1 MADPSSYRPQ
11 TGEIPTNPGVYRFRD
26 PHGRVIY
33 VGKAKNLR
41 SRLNSYFANPAG
53 LLPKTH
59 AMVYAASSVE
69 WTVVGSELESLQL
82 EYTWI
87 KEFKPR
93 FNVVFRD
100 DKTYPYLA
108 VTMGEK
114 LPRVQVMRGER
125 RKGTRYFGPYT
136 AGAIRETMDTL
147 LRVFPVRSCSA
158 GVLKRAQASGR
169 PCLLGYI
176 DKCSAPCVGRVT
188 PEEHRALAEDFC
200 AFMGGEAKR
209 FIARLEKEMGA
220 AVAILDYERAA
231 RLRDDITALRKVFE
245 RNAVV
250 LAEDTDADVF
260 ALHEDELE
268 AAVQVFHVR
277 GGRVRGQRGWVV
289 EKVEDFTTPDLV
301 EHLLQQVYG
310 EDAEIQ
316 GRLPREVLV
325 PVEPSNSQDLA
336 EWLGGIRG
344 AKVDIRVPQRGDK
357 AALMSTVRE
366 NAEHALRLHKT
377 RRAGDLTVRSQALQ
391 ELQEAL
397 ELPVPLLRIEC
408 YDVSH
413 VQGTNVVA
421 SMVVVEDGLPK
432 KSDYRKFSI
441 TGAAATDDTAAMHDV
456 LTRRFRH
463 YLVDKTAQVEAAE
476 LVATAPN
483 GTGANGT
490 GANGAAP
497 AAANAATSD
506 SALADAALS
515 DTTTPAPRAK
525 FAYPPNL
532 VVVDGGKP
540 QVNAAARALEA
551 LGVDDVYV
559 VGLAKR
565 LEEVW
570 LPDSDFPVIL
580 PRSSQG
586 LYMLQRIRDE
596 AHRFA
601 ISFHRQKRGKAMT
614 VSALDGVPGLGDSK
628 RKALLAHFGSVKKIK
643 AASAAELTAA
653 KGVGPAL
660 AAAIVTHFGA
670 GGDSD
675 ESVPAINMTTG
686 EVLET

>member
-1 MADPSSYRPQ
+1 VADPASYRPQ

-33 VGKAKNLR
+33 VGKAKSLR

-53 LLPKTH
+53 LLPKTY
-59 AMVYAASSVE
+59 AMVHTASSVE

-108 VTMGEK
+108 LTMDEK
-114 LPRVQVMRGER
+114 FPRVQVMRGDR

-176 DKCSAPCVGRVT
+176 DKCAAPCVGRVT

-209 FIARLEKEMGA
+209 FITRLEKEMAG
-220 AVAILDYERAA
+220 AVAELDYERAA
-231 RLRDDITALRKVFE
+231 RLRDDIAAMRKVFE

-250 LAEDTDADVF
+250 LAEDTDADIF

-289 EKVEDFTTPDLV
+289 EKVEDSTTPDLV

-310 EDAEIQ
+310 EDGDSH

-325 PVEPSNSQDLA
+325 PVEPSNQPELTQ
-336 EWLGGIRG
+336 WLGGLRG

-397 ELPVPLLRIEC
+397 DLPVALLRIEC

-432 KSDYRKFSI
+432 KSDYRKFSV
-441 TGAAATDDTAAMHDV
+441 TGAAAADDTAAMHDV

-463 YLVDKTAQVEAAE
+463 YLQDKTAQVEASA
-476 LVATAPN
+476 LP
-483 GTGANGT
+483 GHQ
-490 GANGAAP
+490 AAL
-497 AAANAATSD
+497 AAA
-506 SALADAALS
+506 ADAAVL

-540 QVNAAARALEA
+540 QVNAAARALA
-551 LGVDDVYV
+551 DLGIDDVYV

-580 PRSSQG
+580 PRTSQG
-586 LYMLQRIRDE
+586 LYLLQRIRDE

-601 ISFHRQKRGKAMT
+601 ITFHRQKRGKAMT
-614 VSALDGVPGLGDSK
+614 VSALDGVPGLGESK
-628 RKALLAHFGSVKKIK
+628 RKALLAHFGSVKGVK
-643 AASAAELTAA
+643 AASVAELSAA
-653 KGVGPAL
+653 KGIGPAL
-660 AAAIVTHFGA
+660 ATAIVTHFSSDAEAA
-670 GGDSD
+670 GLA
-675 ESVPAINMTTG
+675 PAVNMSTG
-686 EVLET
+686 EILET

>member
-1 MADPSSYRPQ
+1 VADPASYRPQ

-33 VGKAKNLR
+33 VGKAKSLR

-53 LLPKTH
+53 LLPKTY
-59 AMVYAASSVE
+59 AMVHAASSVE

-87 KEFKPR
+87 KEFTPR

-108 VTMGEK
+108 LTMDEK
-114 LPRVQVMRGER
+114 FPRVQVMRGDR

-176 DKCSAPCVGRVT
+176 DKCAAPCVGRVT

-209 FIARLEKEMGA
+209 FITRLEKEMAG
-220 AVAILDYERAA
+220 AVAELDYERAA
-231 RLRDDITALRKVFE
+231 RLRDDIAAMRKVFE

-250 LAEDTDADVF
+250 LAEDTDADIF

-289 EKVEDFTTPDLV
+289 EKVEDSTTPDLV

-310 EDAEIQ
+310 EDGDSH

-325 PVEPSNSQDLA
+325 PVAPSNQPELTQ
-336 EWLGGIRG
+336 WLGGLRG

-397 ELPVPLLRIEC
+397 DLPVALLRIEC

-432 KSDYRKFSI
+432 KSDYRKFSV
-441 TGAAATDDTAAMHDV
+441 TGAAAADDTAAMHDV

-463 YLVDKTAQVEAAE
+463 YLQDKTAQMEASA
-476 LVATAPN
+476 LP
-483 GTGANGT
+483 GHQ
-490 GANGAAP
+490 AAL
-497 AAANAATSD
+497 AAA
-506 SALADAALS
+506 ADAAVL

-540 QVNAAARALEA
+540 QVNAAARALA
-551 LGVDDVYV
+551 DLGIDDVYV

-580 PRSSQG
+580 PRTSQG
-586 LYMLQRIRDE
+586 LYLLQRIRDE

-601 ISFHRQKRGKAMT
+601 ITFHRQKRGKAMT
-614 VSALDGVPGLGDSK
+614 VSALDGVPGLGESK
-628 RKALLAHFGSVKKIK
+628 RKALLAHFGSVKGVK
-643 AASAAELTAA
+643 AASVAELSAA
-653 KGVGPAL
+653 KGIGPAL
-660 AAAIVTHFGA
+660 ATAIVTHFG
-670 GGDSD
+670 SD
-675 ESVPAINMTTG
+675 AEASGLAPAVNMTTG
-686 EVLET
+686 EILET

>member
-1 MADPSSYRPQ
+1 VANPASYRPQ

-26 PHGRVIY
+26 QHGRVIY
-33 VGKAKNLR
+33 VGKAKSLR

-53 LLPKTH
+53 LLPKTY
-59 AMVYAASSVE
+59 AMVHAASSVE

-108 VTMGEK
+108 LTMSEK
-114 LPRVQVMRGER
+114 LPRVQVMRGDR

-176 DKCSAPCVGRVT
+176 DKCSAPCVGRIS
-188 PEEHRALAEDFC
+188 PEDHRALAEDFC

-209 FIARLEKEMGA
+209 FISRLEKEMA
-220 AVAILDYERAA
+220 EAVAELDYERAA
-231 RLRDDITALRKVFE
+231 RLRDDIAALRKVFE

-289 EKVEDFTTPDLV
+289 EKVEDSTPPDLV

-310 EDAEIQ
+310 EDGDSH

-325 PVEPSNSQDLA
+325 PVAPSNQAELA
-336 EWLGGIRG
+336 QWLGGLRG

-366 NAEHALRLHKT
+366 NAEHALKLHKT

-397 ELPVPLLRIEC
+397 DLPVALLRIEC
-408 YDVSH
+408 FDVSH

-432 KSDYRKFSI
+432 KSDYRKFSV
-441 TGAAATDDTAAMHDV
+441 TGAAAADDTAAMHDV

-463 YLVDKTAQVEAAE
+463 YLTDKTAQVEA
-476 LVATAPN
+476 
-483 GTGANGT
+483 
-490 GANGAAP
+490 
-497 AAANAATSD
+497 
-506 SALADAALS
+506 SALAGHQAALNAAADAAVL

-540 QVNAAARALEA
+540 QVNAAARALA
-551 LGVDDVYV
+551 DLGIDDVYV

-580 PRSSQG
+580 PRTSAG
-586 LYMLQRIRDE
+586 LYLLQRIRDE

-601 ISFHRQKRGKAMT
+601 ITFHRQKRGKAMT
-614 VSALDGVPGLGDSK
+614 VSALDGVPGLGESK
-628 RKALLAHFGSVKKIK
+628 RKALLAHFGSVKGIK
-643 AASAAELTAA
+643 AASVEELAEA
-653 KGVGPAL
+653 KGIGPAL
-660 AAAIVTHFGA
+660 AAAIVAHFG
-670 GGDSD
+670 SD
-675 ESVPAINMTTG
+675 AVSAELVPAVNMATG
-686 EVLET
+686 EILET

>member
-1 MADPSSYRPQ
+1 MANPASYRPQ

-33 VGKAKNLR
+33 VGKAKSLR

-59 AMVYAASSVE
+59 AMVHAASSVE

-108 VTMGEK
+108 LTMSEK
-114 LPRVQVMRGER
+114 LPRVQVMRGDR

-176 DKCSAPCVGRVT
+176 DKCSAPCVGRIS
-188 PEEHRALAEDFC
+188 PEDHRALAEDFC

-209 FIARLEKEMGA
+209 FISRLEKEMAA
-220 AVAILDYERAA
+220 AVAELDYERAA
-231 RLRDDITALRKVFE
+231 RLRDDIAALRKVFE

-250 LAEDTDADVF
+250 LAEDTDADIF

-289 EKVEDFTTPDLV
+289 EKVEDSTPPDLV

-310 EDAEIQ
+310 EDGDSH

-325 PVEPSNSQDLA
+325 PVAPSNQA
-336 EWLGGIRG
+336 ELTQWLGGLRG

-366 NAEHALRLHKT
+366 NAEHALKLHKT

-397 ELPVPLLRIEC
+397 DLPVALLRIEC
-408 YDVSH
+408 FDVSH

-432 KSDYRKFSI
+432 KSDYRKFSV
-441 TGAAATDDTAAMHDV
+441 TGAAAADDTAAMHDV

-463 YLVDKTAQVEAAE
+463 YLTDKTAQVEA
-476 LVATAPN
+476 
-483 GTGANGT
+483 
-490 GANGAAP
+490 
-497 AAANAATSD
+497 
-506 SALADAALS
+506 SALAGHQAALDAAADAAVL

-540 QVNAAARALEA
+540 QVNAAARALA
-551 LGVDDVYV
+551 DLGIDDVYV

-570 LPDSDFPVIL
+570 LPGSDFPVIL
-580 PRSSQG
+580 PRTSAG
-586 LYMLQRIRDE
+586 LYLLQRIRDE

-601 ISFHRQKRGKAMT
+601 ITFHRQKRGKAMT
-614 VSALDGVPGLGDSK
+614 VSALDGVPGLGESK
-628 RKALLAHFGSVKKIK
+628 RKALLTHFGSVKGIK
-643 AASAAELTAA
+643 AASVEELAQA
-653 KGVGPAL
+653 KGIGPAL
-660 AAAIVTHFGA
+660 ATAIVAHFG
-670 GGDSD
+670 SD
-675 ESVPAINMTTG
+675 AETAELVPAINMATG
-686 EVLET
+686 EILET

>member
-1 MADPSSYRPQ
+1 VADPASYRPQ

-33 VGKAKNLR
+33 VGKAKSLR
-41 SRLNSYFANPAG
+41 SRLNSYFTNPAG

-59 AMVYAASSVE
+59 AMVHTASSVE

-108 VTMGEK
+108 LTMSEK
-114 LPRVQVMRGER
+114 LPRVQVMRGDR

-188 PEEHRALAEDFC
+188 PEEHRVLAEDFC

-209 FIARLEKEMGA
+209 FITKLEKQMAE
-220 AVAILDYERAA
+220 AVGTLDYERAA

-250 LAEDTDADVF
+250 LADDTDADVF

-277 GGRVRGQRGWVV
+277 GGRIRGQRGWVV
-289 EKVEDFTTPDLV
+289 EKVEDATTPDLV

-310 EDAEIQ
+310 DDGDSH

-325 PVEPSNSQDLA
+325 PVEPSNAAELT
-336 EWLGGIRG
+336 EWLGGLRG

-366 NAEHALRLHKT
+366 NAEHALKLHKT

-397 ELPVPLLRIEC
+397 DLPVPLLRIEC
-408 YDVSH
+408 FDISH

-432 KSDYRKFSI
+432 KSDYRKFSV
-441 TGAAATDDTAAMHDV
+441 TGEAAADDTAAMHDV
-456 LTRRFRH
+456 LTRRFRY
-463 YLVDKTAQVEAAE
+463 YLQDKTAQVEAAA
-476 LVATAPN
+476 LA
-483 GTGANGT
+483 GHQ
-490 GANGAAP
+490 AAL
-497 AAANAATSD
+497 NAA
-506 SALADAALS
+506 ADAAVL
-515 DTTTPAPRAK
+515 DTTTAAPRAK

-532 VVVDGGKP
+532 VVVDGGQP
-540 QVNAAARALEA
+540 QVNAAARALAE
-551 LGVDDVYV
+551 LGIDDVFV

-580 PRSSQG
+580 PRTSQG

-601 ISFHRQKRGKAMT
+601 ITFHRQKRGKAMT
-614 VSALDGVPGLGDSK
+614 LSALDGVPGLGESK
-628 RKALLAHFGSVKKIK
+628 RKALVDHFGSVKGVK
-643 AASAAELTAA
+643 AATAAELTAA
-653 KGVGPAL
+653 KGIGPSL
-660 AAAIVTHFGA
+660 ASAIVAHFSGEDAA
-670 GGDSD
+670 GDN
-675 ESVPAINMTTG
+675 VPAINMTTG
-686 EVLET
+686 EIIET

>member
-1 MADPSSYRPQ
+1 MADPATYRPQ

-33 VGKAKNLR
+33 VGKAKSLR

-59 AMVYAASSVE
+59 AMVHTASSVE

-108 VTMGEK
+108 LTMSEK
-114 LPRVQVMRGER
+114 LPRVQVMRGDR

-209 FIARLEKEMGA
+209 FIAKLEKQMA
-220 AVAILDYERAA
+220 DAVATLDYERAA
-231 RLRDDITALRKVFE
+231 RLRDDISALRKVFE

-289 EKVEDFTTPDLV
+289 EKVEDSTTPDLV

-310 EDAEIQ
+310 EDGDSH

-325 PVEPSNSQDLA
+325 PVAPSNAAELT
-336 EWLGGIRG
+336 EWLGGLRG
-344 AKVDIRVPQRGDK
+344 AKVEIRVPQRGDK
-357 AALMSTVRE
+357 AALLSTVRE
-366 NAEHALRLHKT
+366 NAEHALKLHKT

-397 ELPVPLLRIEC
+397 DLPVALLRIEC
-408 YDVSH
+408 FDVSH

-432 KSDYRKFSI
+432 KSDYRKFSV
-441 TGAAATDDTAAMHDV
+441 TGAAAADDTAAMHDV

-463 YLVDKTAQVEAAE
+463 YLQDKSAQVEA
-476 LVATAPN
+476 
-483 GTGANGT
+483 
-490 GANGAAP
+490 
-497 AAANAATSD
+497 
-506 SALADAALS
+506 SALAGHQAALDAAAEAAVL
-515 DTTTPAPRAK
+515 DTTTATPRAK

-540 QVNAAARALEA
+540 QVNAAARALA
-551 LGVDDVYV
+551 DLGIKDVYV

-580 PRSSQG
+580 PRTSQG
-586 LYMLQRIRDE
+586 LYLLQRIRDE

-601 ISFHRQKRGKAMT
+601 ITFHRQKRGKAMT
-614 VSALDGVPGLGDSK
+614 VSALDGVPGLGESK
-628 RKALLAHFGSVKKIK
+628 RKALLTHFGSVKGVK
-643 AASAAELTAA
+643 AATAAELTAA
-653 KGVGPAL
+653 KGIGPAL
-660 AAAIVTHFGA
+660 AGAIVAHFSAQDG
-670 GGDSD
+670 GGDAL
-675 ESVPAINMTTG
+675 PAVNMATG
-686 EVLET
+686 EILET

>member
-1 MADPSSYRPQ
+1 MADPASYRPQ

-59 AMVYAASSVE
+59 AMVHTASSVE

-87 KEFKPR
+87 KEFSPR
-93 FNVVFRD
+93 FNVMFRD
-100 DKTYPYLA
+100 DKSYPYLA
-108 VTMGEK
+108 LTMGEK
-114 LPRVQVMRGER
+114 FPRVQVLRGDR
-125 RKGTRYFGPYT
+125 KKGTRYFGPYT

-147 LRVFPVRSCSA
+147 LRVFPVRSCSS
-158 GVLKRAQASGR
+158 GVFRRAEASGR

-176 DKCSAPCVGRVT
+176 DKCAAPCVGRVS
-188 PEEHRALAEDFC
+188 PEEHRVLAEDFC
-200 AFMGGEAKR
+200 SFMGGEAKR
-209 FIARLEKEMGA
+209 FTSRLEKEMAA
-220 AVAILDYERAA
+220 AVEQLDYEQAA
-231 RLRDDITALRKVFE
+231 RLRDDIVALRKVFE

-250 LAEDTDADVF
+250 LADDTDADVF

-289 EKVEDFTTPDLV
+289 EKVEDTTTPDLV

-310 EDAEIQ
+310 EANGSH

-325 PVEPSNSQDLA
+325 PVLPSNGPELTA
-336 EWLGGIRG
+336 WLSGLRG
-344 AKVDIRVPQRGDK
+344 AHVDVRVPQRGDK
-357 AALMSTVRE
+357 AALMGTVRE
-366 NAEHALRLHKT
+366 NAEQALKLHKT
-377 RRAGDLTVRSQALQ
+377 RRAGDITVRSQGLL

-397 ELPVPLLRIEC
+397 DLPVPLLRIEC
-408 YDVSH
+408 FDISH

-432 KSDYRKFSI
+432 KSDYRKFAV
-441 TGAAATDDTAAMHDV
+441 TGAAAVDDTASMHDV
-456 LTRRFRH
+456 LTRRFRR
-463 YLVDKTAQVEAAE
+463 YLQDKVAQPDVLDTETGNAEAA
-476 LVATAPN
+476 
-483 GTGANGT
+483 
-490 GANGAAP
+490 
-497 AAANAATSD
+497 AAAAAVD
-506 SALADAALS
+506 RPDAAAEEALL
-515 DTTTPAPRAK
+515 DTTTTAPRSK

-540 QVNAAARALEA
+540 QVNAAARALAE
-551 LGVDDVYV
+551 LGIDDVYV

-580 PRSSQG
+580 PRTSQG

-614 VSALDGVPGLGDSK
+614 VSALDAVPGLGEAK
-628 RKALLAHFGSVKKIK
+628 RKALLAHFGSVKAIK
-643 AASAAELTAA
+643 AASAEELTAA
-653 KGVGPAL
+653 KGIGPAL
-660 AAAIVTHFGA
+660 ASAIATAFNEGPETAQAPV
-670 GGDSD
+670 
-675 ESVPAINMTTG
+675 INMTTG
-686 EVLET
+686 EIIEF

>member
-1 MADPSSYRPQ
+1 
-11 TGEIPTNPGVYRFRD
+11 
-26 PHGRVIY
+26 
-33 VGKAKNLR
+33 
-41 SRLNSYFANPAG
+41 
-53 LLPKTH
+53 
-59 AMVYAASSVE
+59 
-69 WTVVGSELESLQL
+69 
-82 EYTWI
+82 
-87 KEFKPR
+87 
-93 FNVVFRD
+93 
-100 DKTYPYLA
+100 
-108 VTMGEK
+108 
-114 LPRVQVMRGER
+114 
-125 RKGTRYFGPYT
+125 
-136 AGAIRETMDTL
+136 
-147 LRVFPVRSCSA
+147 
-158 GVLKRAQASGR
+158 
-169 PCLLGYI
+169 
-176 DKCSAPCVGRVT
+176 
-188 PEEHRALAEDFC
+188 
-200 AFMGGEAKR
+200 
-209 FIARLEKEMGA
+209 
-220 AVAILDYERAA
+220 
-231 RLRDDITALRKVFE
+231 
-245 RNAVV
+245 
-250 LAEDTDADVF
+250 
-260 ALHEDELE
+260 
-268 AAVQVFHVR
+268 
-277 GGRVRGQRGWVV
+277 
-289 EKVEDFTTPDLV
+289 
-301 EHLLQQVYG
+301 
-310 EDAEIQ
+310 
-316 GRLPREVLV
+316 
-325 PVEPSNSQDLA
+325 
-336 EWLGGIRG
+336 
-344 AKVDIRVPQRGDK
+344 
-357 AALMSTVRE
+357 MSTVRE

-408 YDVSH
+408 FDVSH

-476 LVATAPN
+476 LVATPAGPAIPASVD
-483 GTGANGT
+483 TGP
-490 GANGAAP
+490 AP
-497 AAANAATSD
+497 AADAALS
-506 SALADAALS
+506 DAALS

-660 AAAIVTHFGA
+660 AAAIVTHFSAGGA

>member
-1 MADPSSYRPQ
+1 MADPASYRPQ

-53 LLPKTH
+53 LMPKTY
-59 AMVYAASSVE
+59 AMVHTASSVE

-87 KEFKPR
+87 KEFTPR
-93 FNVVFRD
+93 FNVMFRD

-114 LPRVQVMRGER
+114 YPRVQVLRGDR

-136 AGAIRETMDTL
+136 AGAIRDTMDTL

-158 GVLKRAQASGR
+158 GVLKRAEASGR

-176 DKCSAPCVGRVT
+176 DKCSAPCVGRISA
-188 PEEHRALAEDFC
+188 EDHRALAEDFC
-200 AFMGGEAKR
+200 TFMGGEAKP
-209 FIARLEKEMGA
+209 FVNRLEREMAA
-220 AVAILDYERAA
+220 AVAELDYERAA
-231 RLRDDITALRKVFE
+231 RLRDDIVALKKVFE

-250 LAEDTDADVF
+250 LAEGTDADVF

-277 GGRVRGQRGWVV
+277 GGRIRGQRGWVV
-289 EKVEDFTTPDLV
+289 EKVEDSTTPELV

-310 EDAEIQ
+310 EEAGLQ

-325 PVEPSNSQDLA
+325 PAEPSNAEELA
-336 EWLGGIRG
+336 QWLSGLRG
-344 AKVDIRVPQRGDK
+344 ARVDVRVPQRGDK

-366 NAEHALRLHKT
+366 NAEHALKLHKS
-377 RRAGDLTVRSQALQ
+377 RRAGDLTMRSQALQ

-397 ELPVPLLRIEC
+397 DLPVALLRIEC
-408 YDVSH
+408 FDISH
-413 VQGTNVVA
+413 VQGTNVVG

-432 KSDYRKFSI
+432 KSDYRKFGV

-463 YLVDKTAQVEAAE
+463 YLDEKSEQAAAAAKPAHQAALEAA
-476 LVATAPN
+476 T
-483 GTGANGT
+483 
-490 GANGAAP
+490 
-497 AAANAATSD
+497 AAAVAD
-506 SALADAALS
+506 S
-515 DTTTPAPRAK
+515 TTPAPRSK

-540 QVNAAARALEA
+540 QVNAAARALAE
-551 LGVDDVYV
+551 LGIEDVYV

-580 PRSSQG
+580 PRASAG
-586 LYMLQRIRDE
+586 LYLLQRIRDE

-601 ISFHRQKRGKAMT
+601 ITFHRQKRGKAMT
-614 VSALDGVPGLGDSK
+614 VSALDGVPGLGESK
-628 RKALLAHFGSVKKIK
+628 RKALLAEFGSVKGIK
-643 AASAAELTAA
+643 AATLEELTGA
-653 KGVGPAL
+653 KGIGPSL
-660 AAAIVTHFGA
+660 AAAIVRHFTA
-670 GGDSD
+670 DGG
-675 ESVPAINMTTG
+675 EAAVTVPAVNMTTG
-686 EVLET
+686 EILDA

>member
-1 MADPSSYRPQ
+1 MAHPASYRPK

-59 AMVYAASSVE
+59 AMVHAASSVE

-114 LPRVQVMRGER
+114 YPRVQVMRGER
-125 RKGTRYFGPYT
+125 KKGTRYFGPYT

-158 GVLKRAQASGR
+158 GVFKRAQASGR

-176 DKCSAPCVGRVT
+176 DKCAAPCVGRVS
-188 PEEHRALAEDFC
+188 PEEHRGLAEDFC
-200 AFMGGEAKR
+200 SFMGGEAKR
-209 FIARLEKEMGA
+209 FINKLEKDMAA
-220 AVAILDYERAA
+220 AVAELDYERAA
-231 RLRDDITALRKVFE
+231 RLRDDIIALRKVFE

-250 LAEDTDADVF
+250 LSEDTDADVF
-260 ALHEDELE
+260 ALHDDELE
-268 AAVQVFHVR
+268 ASVQVFHVR

-289 EKVEDFTTPDLV
+289 EKVEDATTPELI

-310 EDAEIQ
+310 EDSEVQ
-316 GRLPREVLV
+316 GRIPREVLV
-325 PVEPSNSQDLA
+325 PEIPSNHDELS
-336 EWLGGIRG
+336 EWLAGLRG

-357 AALMSTVRE
+357 AALMSTVKE
-366 NAEHALRLHKT
+366 NAEQALKLHKT
-377 RRAGDLTVRSQALQ
+377 RRAGDITVRSLALQ

-408 YDVSH
+408 FDISH

-441 TGAAATDDTAAMHDV
+441 TGAAAADDTAAMHDV

-463 YLVDKTAQVEAAE
+463 YLNDKAEQVPVSGEIVNP
-476 LVATAPN
+476 LQKPVPG
-483 GTGANGT
+483 GTEES
-490 GANGAAP
+490 P
-497 AAANAATSD
+497 SD
-506 SALADAALS
+506 PSQ
-515 DTTTPAPRAK
+515 PAPKAK

-532 VVVDGGKP
+532 VVVDGGQP
-540 QVNAAARALEA
+540 QVNAAARALAE
-551 LGVDDVYV
+551 LGIDDVYV

-580 PRSSQG
+580 PRTSQG
-586 LYMLQRIRDE
+586 LYLLQRIRDE

-601 ISFHRQKRGKAMT
+601 ITFHRQKRGKAMT
-614 VSALDGVPGLGDSK
+614 VSALDGVPGLGEAK
-628 RKALLAHFGSVKKIK
+628 RKALVAHFGSLKKIK
-643 AASAAELTAA
+643 AASVEELTSA
-653 KGVGPAL
+653 KGIGPAL
-660 AAAIVTHFGA
+660 AAAVVRHLGSAENTEDA
-670 GGDSD
+670 A
-675 ESVPAINMTTG
+675 PAINMTTG
-686 EVLET
+686 EILES

>member
-1 MADPSSYRPQ
+1 MAHPASYRPK

-59 AMVYAASSVE
+59 AMVHAASSVE

-114 LPRVQVMRGER
+114 YPRVQVMRGER
-125 RKGTRYFGPYT
+125 KKGTRYFGPYT

-158 GVLKRAQASGR
+158 GVFKRAQASGR

-176 DKCSAPCVGRVT
+176 DKCAAPCVGRVS
-188 PEEHRALAEDFC
+188 PEEHRGLAEDFC
-200 AFMGGEAKR
+200 SFMGGEAKR
-209 FIARLEKEMGA
+209 FINKLEKDMAA
-220 AVAILDYERAA
+220 AVAELDYERAA
-231 RLRDDITALRKVFE
+231 RLRDDIIALRKVFE

-250 LAEDTDADVF
+250 LSEDTDADVF
-260 ALHEDELE
+260 ALHDDELE
-268 AAVQVFHVR
+268 ASVQVFHVR

-289 EKVEDFTTPDLV
+289 EKVEDATTPELI

-310 EDAEIQ
+310 EDSEVQ
-316 GRLPREVLV
+316 GRIPREVLV
-325 PVEPSNSQDLA
+325 PEIPSNHDELS
-336 EWLGGIRG
+336 EWLAGLRG

-357 AALMSTVRE
+357 AALMSTVKE
-366 NAEHALRLHKT
+366 NAEQALKLHKT
-377 RRAGDLTVRSQALQ
+377 RRAGDITVRSLALQ

-408 YDVSH
+408 FDISH

-441 TGAAATDDTAAMHDV
+441 TGAAAADDTAAMHDV

-463 YLVDKTAQVEAAE
+463 YLNDKAEQVPVSGEIVNPLQKA
-476 LVATAPN
+476 V
-483 GTGANGT
+483 TGAT
-490 GANGAAP
+490 EESP
-497 AAANAATSD
+497 SD
-506 SALADAALS
+506 PSQ
-515 DTTTPAPRAK
+515 PAPKAK

-532 VVVDGGKP
+532 VVVDGGQP
-540 QVNAAARALEA
+540 QVNAAARALAE
-551 LGVDDVYV
+551 LGIDDVYV

-580 PRSSQG
+580 PRTSQG
-586 LYMLQRIRDE
+586 LYLLQRIRDE

-601 ISFHRQKRGKAMT
+601 ITFHRQKRGKAMT
-614 VSALDGVPGLGDSK
+614 VSALDGVPGLGEAK
-628 RKALLAHFGSVKKIK
+628 RKALVAHFGSLKKIK
-643 AASAAELTAA
+643 AASVEELTSA
-653 KGVGPAL
+653 KGIGPAL
-660 AAAIVTHFGA
+660 AAAVVRHLGSAENTEDA
-670 GGDSD
+670 A
-675 ESVPAINMTTG
+675 PAINMTTG
-686 EVLET
+686 EILES

>member
-1 MADPSSYRPQ
+1 MANPASYRPK

-26 PHGRVIY
+26 QHGRVIY
-33 VGKAKNLR
+33 VGKAKSLR

-53 LLPKTH
+53 LLPKTY
-59 AMVYAASSVE
+59 AMVHAASSVE

-108 VTMGEK
+108 VTLNEK
-114 LPRVQVMRGER
+114 YPRVQVMRGDK

-158 GVLKRAQASGR
+158 GVFKRAEASGR

-176 DKCSAPCVGRVT
+176 DKCSAPCVGRIS
-188 PEEHRALAEDFC
+188 PPDHRALAEDFC

-209 FIARLEKEMGA
+209 FIVKLEKQMAE
-220 AVAILDYERAA
+220 AVAELDYERAA
-231 RLRDDITALRKVFE
+231 RVRDDITALRKVFE

-250 LAEDTDADVF
+250 LADETDADIF

-277 GGRVRGQRGWVV
+277 GGRIRGQRGWVV
-289 EKVEDFTTPDLV
+289 EKVEDSTTPDLV

-310 EDAEIQ
+310 EDGDSH

-325 PVEPSNSQDLA
+325 PVTPSNADELA
-336 EWLGGIRG
+336 QWLSGLRG

-357 AALMSTVRE
+357 ATLLSTVRE
-366 NAEHALRLHKT
+366 NAEHALKLHKT

-391 ELQEAL
+391 ELQDAL
-397 ELPVPLLRIEC
+397 DLPVPLLRIEC
-408 YDVSH
+408 FDVSH

-432 KSDYRKFSI
+432 KSDYRKFSV
-441 TGAAATDDTAAMHDV
+441 TGPAAADDTAAMHDV

-463 YLVDKTAQVEAAE
+463 YLQDKSAQVDE
-476 LVATAPN
+476 
-483 GTGANGT
+483 
-490 GANGAAP
+490 
-497 AAANAATSD
+497 
-506 SALADAALS
+506 AALS
-515 DTTTPAPRAK
+515 ADGPDLEQEPAQGQDSSLDTTTPAPRAK

-540 QVNAAARALEA
+540 QVNAAARALA
-551 LGVDDVYV
+551 DLGIEDVYV

-580 PRSSQG
+580 PRTSQG
-586 LYMLQRIRDE
+586 LYLLQRIRDE

-614 VSALDGVPGLGDSK
+614 VSALDGVPGLGASK
-628 RKALLAHFGSVKKIK
+628 RKALLAHFGSVKGVK
-643 AASAAELTAA
+643 AASAAELSQA
-653 KGVGPAL
+653 KGIGPAL
-660 AAAIVTHFGA
+660 ASAIVNHFAPDGA
-670 GGDSD
+670 GAAP
-675 ESVPAINMTTG
+675 VPAINMTTG
-686 EVLET
+686 EVIET

>member
-1 MADPSSYRPQ
+1 MADPASYRPQ

-41 SRLNSYFANPAG
+41 ARLNSYFANPAG
-53 LLPKTH
+53 LLAKTY
-59 AMVYAASSVE
+59 AMVHTASSVE

-93 FNVVFRD
+93 FNVMFRD
-100 DKTYPYLA
+100 DKSYPYLA

-114 LPRVQVMRGER
+114 YPRVQVLRGDR

-136 AGAIRETMDTL
+136 AGAIRDTMDTL

-158 GVLKRAQASGR
+158 GVLKRAEASGR

-176 DKCSAPCVGRVT
+176 DKCAAPCVGRISA
-188 PEEHRALAEDFC
+188 EDHRALAEDFC
-200 AFMGGEAKR
+200 TFMGGEAKP
-209 FIARLEKEMGA
+209 FVTRLEKDMAA
-220 AVAILDYERAA
+220 AVAELDYERAA
-231 RLRDDITALRKVFE
+231 RIRDDIVALKKVFE

-250 LAEDTDADVF
+250 LAEGTDADVF

-277 GGRVRGQRGWVV
+277 GGRIRGQRGWVV
-289 EKVEDFTTPDLV
+289 EKVEDSTTPDLV

-310 EDAEIQ
+310 EEAGLE

-325 PVEPSNSQDLA
+325 PEEPSNAAELA
-336 EWLGGIRG
+336 QWLSGLRG
-344 AKVDIRVPQRGDK
+344 ARVEVRVPQRGDK
-357 AALMSTVRE
+357 AALLSTVRD
-366 NAEHALRLHKT
+366 NAEHALRLHKS
-377 RRAGDLTVRSQALQ
+377 RRAGDLTMRSQALQ

-397 ELPVPLLRIEC
+397 EIPVALMRIEC
-408 YDVSH
+408 FDISH
-413 VQGTNVVA
+413 VQGTNVVG
-421 SMVVVEDGLPK
+421 SMVVVEDGLPR
-432 KSDYRKFSI
+432 KSDYRKFSV

-456 LTRRFRH
+456 LTRRFRN
-463 YLVDKTAQVEAAE
+463 YLQEKEVQ
-476 LVATAPN
+476 
-483 GTGANGT
+483 
-490 GANGAAP
+490 
-497 AAANAATSD
+497 
-506 SALADAALS
+506 ADAAGQPGHQAMLNAVADAAVAGHTATVA
-515 DTTTPAPRAK
+515 DTTTPAPRTK

-540 QVNAAARALEA
+540 QVNAAARALAE
-551 LGVDDVYV
+551 LGIVDVYV

-580 PRSSQG
+580 PRASAG
-586 LYMLQRIRDE
+586 LYLLQRIRDE

-628 RKALLAHFGSVKKIK
+628 RKALLAQFGSVKSIK
-643 AASAAELTAA
+643 AATAGELTGT
-653 KGVGPAL
+653 KGIGPSL
-660 AAAIVTHFGA
+660 ADAIVRHFA
-670 GGDSD
+670 DGGDAST
-675 ESVPAINMTTG
+675 VPAINMTTG
-686 EVLET
+686 EILET

>member
-1 MADPSSYRPQ
+1 
-11 TGEIPTNPGVYRFRD
+11 
-26 PHGRVIY
+26 

-59 AMVYAASSVE
+59 AMVHAASSVE

-114 LPRVQVMRGER
+114 YPRVQVMRGER
-125 RKGTRYFGPYT
+125 KKGTRYFGPYT

-158 GVLKRAQASGR
+158 GVFKRAEASGR

-176 DKCSAPCVGRVT
+176 DKCSAPCVGRVS
-188 PEEHRALAEDFC
+188 PEEHRGLAEDFC
-200 AFMGGEAKR
+200 SFMGGEAKR
-209 FIARLEKEMGA
+209 FIGKLEKEMA
-220 AVAILDYERAA
+220 ASVAELDYERAA
-231 RLRDDITALRKVFE
+231 RLRDDIIALRKVFE

-250 LAEDTDADVF
+250 LSEDTDADIF
-260 ALHEDELE
+260 ALHDDELE
-268 AAVQVFHVR
+268 ASVQVFHVR

-289 EKVEDFTTPDLV
+289 EKVEDATTPELI

-310 EDAEIQ
+310 EDNDVQ
-316 GRLPREVLV
+316 GRIPREVLV
-325 PVEPSNSQDLA
+325 PEIPSNHDELS
-336 EWLGGIRG
+336 EWQAGLRG
-344 AKVDIRVPQRGDK
+344 ARVDIRVPQRGDK
-357 AALMSTVRE
+357 AALMSTVKE
-366 NAEHALRLHKT
+366 NAEQALKLHKT
-377 RRAGDLTVRSQALQ
+377 RRAGDITVRSLALQ

-408 YDVSH
+408 FDISH

-441 TGAAATDDTAAMHDV
+441 TGAAAADDTAAMHDV

-463 YLVDKTAQVEAAE
+463 YLNDKAEQVPVSGEIVNPLQKPAKD
-476 LVATAPN
+476 
-483 GTGANGT
+483 GA
-490 GANGAAP
+490 GASP
-497 AAANAATSD
+497 SD
-506 SALADAALS
+506 PSQ
-515 DTTTPAPRAK
+515 PAPKAK

-532 VVVDGGKP
+532 VVVDGGQP
-540 QVNAAARALEA
+540 QVNAAARALAE
-551 LGVDDVYV
+551 LGIDDVYV

-580 PRSSQG
+580 PRTSQG
-586 LYMLQRIRDE
+586 LYLLQRIRDE

-601 ISFHRQKRGKAMT
+601 ITFHRQKRGKAMT
-614 VSALDGVPGLGDSK
+614 VSALDGVPGLGEAK
-628 RKALLAHFGSVKKIK
+628 RKALVAHFGSLKKIK
-643 AASAAELTAA
+643 AASVEELTSA
-653 KGVGPAL
+653 KGIGPAL
-660 AAAIVTHFGA
+660 AAAVVRHLGS
-670 GGDSD
+670 GDNAD
-675 ESVPAINMTTG
+675 DAAPAINMTTG
-686 EVLET
+686 EILES

>member
-1 MADPSSYRPQ
+1 MADPASYRPQ

-26 PHGRVIY
+26 AHGRVIY

-59 AMVYAASSVE
+59 AMVHAASSVE

-82 EYTWI
+82 EFTWI
-87 KEFKPR
+87 KEFTPR

-108 VTMGEK
+108 LTMAEK
-114 LPRVQVMRGER
+114 FPRVQVMRGDR

-158 GVLKRAQASGR
+158 GVFRRAQSSGR

-176 DKCSAPCVGRVT
+176 DKCSAPCVGRIS
-188 PEEHRALAEDFC
+188 PEDHRALAEDFA

-209 FIARLEKEMGA
+209 FISRLEKEMAA
-220 AVAILDYERAA
+220 AVAELDYERAA
-231 RLRDDITALRKVFE
+231 RIRDDISALRKVFE

-250 LAEDTDADVF
+250 LAEDTDADIF
-260 ALHEDELE
+260 ALHEDDLE

-289 EKVEDFTTPDLV
+289 EKVEDSTTPELV

-310 EDAEIQ
+310 EDDGKH

-325 PVEPSNSQDLA
+325 PVMPSNSAELA
-336 EWLGGIRG
+336 VWLGGLRG
-344 AKVDIRVPQRGDK
+344 ARVDIRVPQRGDK
-357 AALMSTVRE
+357 AALLGTVRD
-366 NAEHALRLHKT
+366 NAEHALKLHKT

-397 ELPVPLLRIEC
+397 DLPVALLRIEC
-408 YDVSH
+408 FDISH

-432 KSDYRKFSI
+432 KSDYRKFSV
-441 TGAAATDDTAAMHDV
+441 TGEAAADDTAAMHDV

-463 YLVDKTAQVEAAE
+463 YLQDKQEKRDKQDKQDGQQDKQAGQ
-476 LVATAPN
+476 LP
-483 GTGANGT
+483 GSGM
-490 GANGAAP
+490 
-497 AAANAATSD
+497 
-506 SALADAALS
+506 
-515 DTTTPAPRAK
+515 PAPRAR

-540 QVNAAARALEA
+540 QVNAAARALAE
-551 LGVDDVYV
+551 LGIEDVYV

-586 LYMLQRIRDE
+586 LYLLQRIRDE

-601 ISFHRQKRGKAMT
+601 ITFHRQKRGKAMT
-614 VSALDGVPGLGDSK
+614 VSVLDGVPGLGASK
-628 RKALLAHFGSVKKIK
+628 RKALLDHFGSTK
-643 AASAAELTAA
+643 AIRAATVEDLTQVR
-653 KGVGPAL
+653 GVGPAL
-660 AAAIVTHFGA
+660 AASIA
-670 GGDSD
+670 GHLAD
-675 ESVPAINMTTG
+675 EGLAPAPAVNMTTG
-686 EVLET
+686 EIIES

>member
-1 MADPSSYRPQ
+1 VADPATYRPQ
-11 TGEIPTNPGVYRFRD
+11 AGEIPTNPGVYRFRD

-33 VGKAKNLR
+33 VGKAKSLR

-59 AMVYAASSVE
+59 AMVHTASSVE

-108 VTMGEK
+108 LTMSEK
-114 LPRVQVMRGER
+114 LPRVQVMRGDR

-209 FIARLEKEMGA
+209 FITKLEKQMA
-220 AVAILDYERAA
+220 DAVGTLDYERAA

-250 LAEDTDADVF
+250 LADDTDADVF

-277 GGRVRGQRGWVV
+277 GGRIRGQRGWVV
-289 EKVEDFTTPDLV
+289 EKVEDATTPDLV

-310 EDAEIQ
+310 DDGDSH

-325 PVEPSNSQDLA
+325 PVEPSNSAELT
-336 EWLGGIRG
+336 EWLGGLRG

-366 NAEHALRLHKT
+366 NAEHALKLHKT

-397 ELPVPLLRIEC
+397 DLPVALLRIEC
-408 YDVSH
+408 FDVSH

-432 KSDYRKFSI
+432 KSDYRKFSV
-441 TGAAATDDTAAMHDV
+441 TGAAAADDTAAMHDV

-463 YLVDKTAQVEAAE
+463 YLQDKSAQVEASAR
-476 LVATAPN
+476 P
-483 GTGANGT
+483 GHQ
-490 GANGAAP
+490 AALE
-497 AAANAATSD
+497 AA
-506 SALADAALS
+506 ADAAVL
-515 DTTTPAPRAK
+515 DTTTAAPRAK

-532 VVVDGGKP
+532 VVVDGGQP
-540 QVNAAARALEA
+540 QVNAAARALA
-551 LGVDDVYV
+551 DLGIEDVYV

-580 PRSSQG
+580 PRTSQG
-586 LYMLQRIRDE
+586 LYLLQRIRDE

-601 ISFHRQKRGKAMT
+601 ITFHRQKRGKAMT
-614 VSALDGVPGLGDSK
+614 VSALDGVPGLGESK
-628 RKALLAHFGSVKKIK
+628 RKALLTHFGSVKGVK
-643 AASAAELTAA
+643 AATAAELTAA
-653 KGVGPAL
+653 KGIGPAL
-660 AAAIVTHFGA
+660 ANAIVAHFSSEEA
-670 GGDSD
+670 GGNA
-675 ESVPAINMTTG
+675 VPAVNMATG
-686 EVLET
+686 EIIET

>member
-1 MADPSSYRPQ
+1 MANPASYRPQ

-53 LLPKTH
+53 LLPKTY
-59 AMVYAASSVE
+59 AMVHTASSVE

-93 FNVVFRD
+93 FNVMFRD
-100 DKTYPYLA
+100 DKSYPYLA

-114 LPRVQVMRGER
+114 YPRVQVLRGER

-136 AGAIRETMDTL
+136 AGAIRDTMDTL
-147 LRVFPVRSCSA
+147 LRVFPVRSCSP
-158 GVLKRAQASGR
+158 GVLKRAEASGR

-176 DKCSAPCVGRVT
+176 DKCAAPCVGRISA
-188 PEEHRALAEDFC
+188 EDHRALAEDFC

-209 FIARLEKEMGA
+209 FVSRLEKDMAA
-220 AVAILDYERAA
+220 AVAELDYERAA
-231 RLRDDITALRKVFE
+231 RVRDDIVALKKVFE

-260 ALHEDELE
+260 ALYEDELE

-277 GGRVRGQRGWVV
+277 GGRIRGQRGWVV
-289 EKVEDFTTPDLV
+289 EKVEDSTTPDLV

-310 EDAEIQ
+310 EEAGSQ

-325 PVEPSNSQDLA
+325 PAEPSNAAELA
-336 EWLGGIRG
+336 QWLSGLRG
-344 AKVDIRVPQRGDK
+344 ARVDVRVPQRGDK
-357 AALMSTVRE
+357 AALLSTVRD
-366 NAEHALRLHKT
+366 NAEHALKLHKS
-377 RRAGDLTVRSQALQ
+377 RRAGDLTMRSQALQ

-397 ELPVPLLRIEC
+397 DLPVALLRIEC
-408 YDVSH
+408 FDISH
-413 VQGTNVVA
+413 VQGTNVVG

-432 KSDYRKFSI
+432 KSDYRKFSV
-441 TGAAATDDTAAMHDV
+441 TGAAANDDTAAMHDV
-456 LTRRFRH
+456 LTRRFRN
-463 YLVDKTAQVEAAE
+463 YLQEQAE
-476 LVATAPN
+476 KADPGSSPL
-483 GTGANGT
+483 
-490 GANGAAP
+490 
-497 AAANAATSD
+497 AAAQAA
-506 SALADAALS
+506 AVADAPLE
-515 DTTTPAPRAK
+515 DTTTPAPRTK

-540 QVNAAARALEA
+540 QVNAAARALAE
-551 LGVDDVYV
+551 LGIDDVYV

-580 PRSSQG
+580 PRASAG
-586 LYMLQRIRDE
+586 LYLLQRIRDE

-601 ISFHRQKRGKAMT
+601 ITFHRQKRGKAMT
-614 VSALDGVPGLGDSK
+614 ASALDGVPGLGESK
-628 RKALLAHFGSVKKIK
+628 RKALLNQFGSVKSIR
-643 AASAAELTAA
+643 AASIEELTAA
-653 KGVGPAL
+653 KGIGPAL
-660 AAAIVTHFGA
+660 AGAIVRHFSDDSGA
-670 GGDSD
+670 DGP
-675 ESVPAINMTTG
+675 VAPAINMTTG
-686 EVLET
+686 EILET

>member
-1 MADPSSYRPQ
+1 MANPASYRPQ

-26 PHGRVIY
+26 PNGRVIY
-33 VGKAKNLR
+33 VGKAKSLR

-53 LLPKTH
+53 LLPKTY
-59 AMVYAASSVE
+59 AMVHAASSVE

-93 FNVVFRD
+93 YNVVFRD

-114 LPRVQVMRGER
+114 YPRVQVMRGDR

-158 GVLKRAQASGR
+158 GVFKRAEASGR

-176 DKCSAPCVGRVT
+176 DKCSAPCVKRIS
-188 PEEHRALAEDFC
+188 PEDHRALADDFC

-209 FIARLEKEMGA
+209 FIGKLEKQMAE
-220 AVAILDYERAA
+220 AVAELNYERAA

-289 EKVEDFTTPDLV
+289 EKVEDSTTPDLV

-310 EDAEIQ
+310 DEGQ
-316 GRLPREVLV
+316 SHGRLPREVLV
-325 PVEPSNSQDLA
+325 PVAPTNQAELT
-336 EWLGGIRG
+336 EWLGGMRG

-366 NAEHALRLHKT
+366 NAEHALKLHKT

-397 ELPVPLLRIEC
+397 DLPVPLLRIEC

-456 LTRRFRH
+456 LTRRFRY
-463 YLVDKTAQVEAAE
+463 YLQDKSGQVDESVLNAGGQEPGE
-476 LVATAPN
+476 LEQGPQ
-483 GTGANGT
+483 GL
-490 GANGAAP
+490 P
-497 AAANAATSD
+497 QD
-506 SALADAALS
+506 DALL

-540 QVNAAARALEA
+540 QVNAAARALA
-551 LGVDDVYV
+551 DLGIDDVYV

-580 PRSSQG
+580 PRTSQG
-586 LYMLQRIRDE
+586 LYLLQRIRDE

-614 VSALDGVPGLGDSK
+614 VSALDGVPGLGASK
-628 RKALLAHFGSVKKIK
+628 RKALLAHFGSVKGVKT
-643 AASAAELTAA
+643 ATVAELSEA
-653 KGVGPAL
+653 KGIGPAL
-660 AAAIVTHFGA
+660 ASAIVNHFSATGPEA
-670 GGDSD
+670 AN
-675 ESVPAINMTTG
+675 VPAINMTTG
-686 EVLET
+686 EVIET

>member
-1 MADPSSYRPQ
+1 MANPASYRPQ

-33 VGKAKNLR
+33 VGKAKSLR

-59 AMVYAASSVE
+59 AMVHAASSVE

-108 VTMGEK
+108 LTMSEK
-114 LPRVQVMRGER
+114 LPRVQVMRGDR

-176 DKCSAPCVGRVT
+176 DKCSAPCVGRIS
-188 PEEHRALAEDFC
+188 PEDHRALAEDFC

-209 FIARLEKEMGA
+209 FISRLEKEMAA
-220 AVAILDYERAA
+220 AVAELDYERAA
-231 RLRDDITALRKVFE
+231 RLRDDIAALRKVFE

-250 LAEDTDADVF
+250 LAEDTDADIF

-289 EKVEDFTTPDLV
+289 EKVEDSTPPDLV

-310 EDAEIQ
+310 EDGDSH

-325 PVEPSNSQDLA
+325 PVAPSNQA
-336 EWLGGIRG
+336 ELTQWLSGLRG

-366 NAEHALRLHKT
+366 NAEHALKLHKT

-397 ELPVPLLRIEC
+397 DLPVALLRIEC
-408 YDVSH
+408 FDVSH

-432 KSDYRKFSI
+432 KSDYRKFSV
-441 TGAAATDDTAAMHDV
+441 TGAAAADDTAAMHDV

-463 YLVDKTAQVEAAE
+463 YLTDKTAQVEASA
-476 LVATAPN
+476 LA
-483 GTGANGT
+483 GHQ
-490 GANGAAP
+490 AAL
-497 AAANAATSD
+497 NAAT
-506 SALADAALS
+506 DAAVL

-540 QVNAAARALEA
+540 QVNAAARALA
-551 LGVDDVYV
+551 DLGIDDVYV

-580 PRSSQG
+580 PRTSAG
-586 LYMLQRIRDE
+586 LYLLQRIRDE

-601 ISFHRQKRGKAMT
+601 ITFHRQKRGKAMT
-614 VSALDGVPGLGDSK
+614 VSALDGVPGLGESK
-628 RKALLAHFGSVKKIK
+628 RKALLTHFGSVKGIK
-643 AASAAELTAA
+643 AASVEELAQA
-653 KGVGPAL
+653 KGIGPAL
-660 AAAIVTHFGA
+660 ATAIVAHFG
-670 GGDSD
+670 SD
-675 ESVPAINMTTG
+675 AETAELVPAVNMATG
-686 EVLET
+686 EILET